1 MSKKQKT
8 IALVDTVWNGHHAT
22 YLKLFAQ
29 TLLELGHEVIV
40 LCPAP
45 AEINQWITINCPDK
59 QDHFYSFEI
68 HEPKLVNLPLQSLQI
83 ATMKLVR
90 WRQLAQNL
98 RTISSNLCKSIDLTF
113 LAFLDAYVGTY
124 LSPLLIDRIFPY
136 PWSGLYFHPH
146 FLRLKPKYESMRRG
160 FLNPLSLFNST
171 YCPTVA
177 LLDEG
182 IVEKLKQRINKPI
195 ITFPDFAD
203 NSPPEMDCN
212 LVKKILL
219 KANGRKIIG
228 LVGGQDKRKGFLTL
242 LRVSQKSNS
251 SWFFI
256 FIGEL
261 IESTFEKKELLEIK
275 STIQKNPENCLF
287 NLTRIPTESQYNAI
301 IKSCDILYCVQENF
315 LHSSNTLT
323 KAAIF
328 KKPVISGN
336 DHCIGERV
344 KDFNL
349 GYRIEA
355 GNINQCVD
363 LLESVNKEFLINEF
377 SIKPDFESYQKL
389 HSIEQLKSRF
399 QELLDFFKSN

>member
-1 MSKKQKT
+1 MSKKKKT
-8 IALVDTVWNGHHAT
+8 IALVDTLWNGHHAI

-45 AEINQWITINCPDK
+45 IEINQWIAVNCPDK
-59 QDHFYSFEI
+59 QNYFHSFKLN
-68 HEPKLVNLPLQSLQI
+68 EPRLVNLPSESLQI
-83 ATMKLVR
+83 AAMKLSR
-90 WRQLAQNL
+90 WQQLAQNL
-98 RTISSNLCKSIDLTF
+98 RKISSNLGKSIDLTF

-124 LSPLLIDRIFPY
+124 MSPLIIDRIFPH
-136 PWSGLYFHPH
+136 PWSGLYFHPN
-146 FLRLKPKYESMRRG
+146 FLRLKLKYESMRLG
-160 FLNPLSLFNST
+160 FLNPLSLFNSI
-171 YCPTVA
+171 YCPAIA

-182 IVEKLKQRINKPI
+182 VVKKLTQKINKPI
-195 ITFPDFAD
+195 ITFPDFTD
-203 NSPPEMDCN
+203 NSSPEMDCS
-212 LVKKILL
+212 LVKQILI
-219 KANGRKIIG
+219 KADGRKIIG

-242 LRVSQKSNS
+242 LRISQKANS

-256 FIGEL
+256 FIGEF
-261 IESTFEKKELLEIK
+261 IESTFDKKELLEIK
-275 STIQKNPENCLF
+275 SIIQKNPENCLF

-349 GYRIEA
+349 GYRIET

-363 LLESVNKEFLINEF
+363 LLESVNKEFLIGEL
-377 SIKPDFESYQKL
+377 SIKPNFESYQKL

-399 QELLDFFKSN
+399 QELLDFFKPN